1 MLKEL
6 TNILK
11 HQSQLVAKMVELAK
25 RQQQALVDFDVD
37 TLYDISKFQ
46 NDIAVSFKRVE
57 NKRLEMLMDWFGIN
71 RNQAMKLRVSQL
83 QNAFTDF
90 DFSEMKDLRKSM
102 SKMLIDLNNI
112 NNTNRVLSNR
122 AKHSVYEMM
131 QSLTKKGE
139 VQVCNVRV

>member
-25 RQQQALVDFDVD
+25 RQQQALVDFDVEL
-37 TLYDISKFQ
+37 LYDISKFQ

-57 NKRLEMLMDWFGIN
+57 NKRLEILMDWFGIS

-102 SKMLIDLNNI
+102 SRMLLDLNNL

-122 AKHSVYEMM
+122 AKHSVNEMM
-131 QSLTKKGE
+131 QTLTKKGD